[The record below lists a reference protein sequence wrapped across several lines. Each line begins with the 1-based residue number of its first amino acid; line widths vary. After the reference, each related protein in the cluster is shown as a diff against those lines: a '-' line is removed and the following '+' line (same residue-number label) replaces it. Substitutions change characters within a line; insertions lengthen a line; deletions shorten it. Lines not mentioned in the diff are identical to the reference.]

1 MESKTNDLLVG
12 IVVSGLLSL
21 FVNFPL
27 LTRSYE
33 MLTGFTSSF
42 PSAPDRQYMLL
53 FALGWFFFFAFIL
66 FILSGQTYLLGS
78 RLFKGAEYG
87 QSSPC

>member
-42 PSAPDRQYMLL
+42 PSAPDRQYRLL

-66 FILSGQTYLLGS
+66 FILKRADLSVGEQTV
-78 RLFKGAEYG
+78 
-87 QSSPC
+87 

>member
-33 MLTGFTSSF
+33 MLTG
-42 PSAPDRQYMLL
+42 
-53 FALGWFFFFAFIL
+53 
-66 FILSGQTYLLGS
+66 
-78 RLFKGAEYG
+78 
-87 QSSPC
+87 